1 MIPDVAENLKIVQ
14 EKIHKALLKCS
25 DENRKVEIVAVTKV
39 FDHTYIEAAIEA
51 GIRTIGE
58 NRVQEAEQKFQ
69 IIGKKVNWHLVGHL
83 QRNKAK
89 KAVSMFDMIQ
99 SVDSVRLAEEID
111 KRASEEGKTQDI
123 LVQVNT
129 SFEDTK
135 SGIEPEKAV
144 DLALE
149 MGNYPSLRMLG
160 FMTIGPFTDDEKA
173 IRKSF
178 IMLRN
183 IAEDFDRQ
191 ADPETETKYLS
202 MGMTSDYE
210 IAVEEGSNMIRI
222 GSALFGP
229 RHCETG

>member
-1 MIPDVAENLKIVQ
+1 MAENLKEIQ
-14 EKIHKALLKCS
+14 ERIQKALKNCG
-25 DENRKVEIVAVTKV
+25 DVNRKVEIVAVTKV
-39 FDHTYIEAAIEA
+39 FGHTYIEKAIEA
-51 GIRTIGE
+51 GICTIGE
-58 NRVQEAEQKFQ
+58 NRVQEAEQKFR

-89 KAVSMFDMIQ
+89 KAVSIFELIH
-99 SVDSVRLAEEID
+99 SVDSDKLANEID
-111 KRASEEGKTQDI
+111 KHASEEGKIQNI

-149 MGNYPSLRMLG
+149 MEKYNALRMLG
-160 FMTIGPFTDDEKA
+160 FMTIGPFTDEEKEV
-173 IRKSF
+173 RKSF
-178 IMLRN
+178 KMLKD

-191 ADPETETKYLS
+191 ADADKRTKYLS

-210 IAVEEGSNMIRI
+210 IAVEEGSNMVRI
-222 GSALFGP
+222 GSALFGA
-229 RHCETG
+229 RY